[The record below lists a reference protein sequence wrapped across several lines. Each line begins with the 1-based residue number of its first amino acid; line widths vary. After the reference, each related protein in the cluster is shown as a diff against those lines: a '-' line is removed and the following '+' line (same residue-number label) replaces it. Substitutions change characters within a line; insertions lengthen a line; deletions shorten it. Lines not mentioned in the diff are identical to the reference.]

1 MSKDLITQELVQD
14 YFWLFVNRRAYTVQS
29 QRPHSHSG
37 RHSYYRAKEP
47 ASGKGLFLGNEV
59 IAGHLAGEMTIGLY
73 AINPSTQRCKWVAID
88 ADYEESLE
96 HLLKLQWE
104 LKSDGI
110 EAALE
115 KSRRGGHLWI
125 LAETP
130 LLARD
135 CRIYVYNLAA
145 RLKLPVKGAG
155 LPEGIEVFPR
165 HDALKPGE
173 FGNAIRGP
181 LGVHQADKKHY
192 FFYSADYTLQAQM
205 DYLKGLRK
213 VSQAQ
218 MKTLVAN
225 MTIPEAFA
233 PRPIKNFTFSN
244 HASNEFR
251 ILDYVRP
258 HRKSG
263 RNYWAQ
269 CPSCALQGHDR
280 SEDNLA
286 IAIDE
291 PRKYKCWAGCTRE
304 MIREALGCPV
314 KEAVSSQRLA
324 VSFRR

>member
-1 MSKDLITQELVQD
+1 METYPVDEELVRD
-14 YFWLFVNRRAYTVQS
+14 YLRLFVNRRAYTVQS
-29 QRPHSHSG
+29 RHPNKTSG
-37 RHSYYRAKEP
+37 RHYYYRPKDALGRSSVLTCEIIAK
-47 ASGKGLFLGNEV
+47 
-59 IAGHLAGEMTIGLY
+59 HLEGGVTIGLY
-73 AINPSTQRCKWVAID
+73 AINPRTQRCKWVAID
-88 ADYEESLE
+88 ADYEDSLE

-104 LKSDGI
+104 LKNDGI
-110 EAALE
+110 ETALE

-130 LLARD
+130 LLAKD

-155 LPEGIEVFPR
+155 LQEGIELFPR

-181 LGVHQADKKHY
+181 LGVHQADRKRY
-192 FFYSADYTLQAQM
+192 FFYGADYTLQAQM
-205 DYLKGLRK
+205 DYLKELRK

-218 MKTLVAN
+218 MKTLATN

-233 PRPIKNFTFSN
+233 PRVNDSFTPSN
-244 HASNEFR
+244 HSGNGFR
-251 ILDYVRP
+251 ILDHVRP

-263 RNYWAQ
+263 RNYWAR
-269 CPSCALQGHDR
+269 CPSCALHGHDR
-280 SEDNLA
+280 SGDNLA
-286 IAIDE
+286 IAVDE

-314 KEAVSSQRLA
+314 NRAASN
-324 VSFRR
+324 

>member
-1 MSKDLITQELVQD
+1 MENHLATAELVQD
-14 YFWLFVNRRAYTVQS
+14 YFCLFVNRKAYTIQS
-29 QRPHSHSG
+29 PRPHPRSG
-37 RHSYYRAKEP
+37 RHYYYRPKDA
-47 ASGKGLFLGNEV
+47 ASGKDLSLTDKV
-59 IAGHLAGEMTIGLY
+59 IARHLAGEMTIGLY
-73 AINPSTQRCKWVAID
+73 AINPRTQRCKWVAID
-88 ADYEESLE
+88 ADYENSLE

-104 LKSDGI
+104 LKNDSI

-135 CRIYVYNLAA
+135 CRVYIYNLAA

-165 HDALKPGE
+165 HNALRPDE

-181 LGVHQADKKHY
+181 LGIHQANKKRY
-192 FFYSADYTLQAQM
+192 FFYDADYLLQSQM
-205 DYLKGLRK
+205 DYLKGLCK
-213 VSQAQ
+213 VSETR
-218 MKTLVAN
+218 MTELVAN
-225 MTIPEAFA
+225 MTIPEQFLPPPV
-233 PRPIKNFTFSN
+233 PRFTCSN
-244 HASNEFR
+244 SMKREFH

-258 HRKSG
+258 QRKSG

-280 SEDNLA
+280 SGDNLA

-304 MIREALGCPV
+304 MIREALGCPLS
-314 KEAVSSQRLA
+314 KA
-324 VSFRR
+324 FRNPPSAFNT

>member
-1 MSKDLITQELVQD
+1 MERYRVSEELVRD
-14 YFWLFVNRRAYTVQS
+14 YFELFVNRRAYTIQS
-29 QRPHSHSG
+29 RHPNRSSG
-37 RHSYYRAKEP
+37 RRCYYRPKDAL
-47 ASGKGLFLGNEV
+47 GRGLVLTCEIIV
-59 IAGHLAGEMTIGLY
+59 KHLRGELTIGLY
-73 AINPSTQRCKWVAID
+73 AINPRTQRCKWVAID
-88 ADYEESLE
+88 ADYKDSLE

-104 LKSDGI
+104 LKRDGI

-135 CRIYVYNLAA
+135 CRVYVYNLAA

-192 FFYSADYTLQAQM
+192 FFYGADYTLEAQM

-213 VSQAQ
+213 VSQAR

-233 PRPIKNFTFSN
+233 PRAIKSFTLSSYSG
-244 HASNEFR
+244 HEFR

-291 PRKYKCWAGCTRE
+291 PRKYRCWAGCTRE

-314 KEAVSSQRLA
+314 KEAVGSQRLA